1 MLNTRSDSLGISLEV
16 QRAGKVI
23 RHPRRTGVPFSR
35 GLCRICGANWFE
47 NPGRV
52 GSQTCH
58 NPGFAQQQV
67 NMTRVRLTVIG
78 LLLAAAAVLVCFQQ
92 RGRTALRSENDLLR
106 RQFAQL
112 SSENESLSN
121 RLAWMRAAAA
131 LLPVAPPVQT
141 LGAAAPAKESSA
153 TNFIAWL
160 VKGGE
165 VPKLTAAQLK
175 RYLDEN
181 RRSPASLL
189 AAYRTSGDAALLREA
204 MGQYPADPK
213 VAFEALMSKELP
225 SDERRQWLETLKKA
239 APENPMANYLS
250 ALDFF
255 KAGQTD
261 QAVQELS
268 AAAGRR
274 GLSDYTVE
282 RIQADE
288 EAYRAAGYSDVEA
301 KMAATWGVALP
312 QLAPLKNLTQ
322 NIVDLAAAYRREGD
336 PASADAA
343 LQIAIGL
350 GQQMDASTGTC
361 VPLVTRLV
369 GIAVQR
375 MALGAMDPSTGYGD
389 GTVQQQLDQLVQRR
403 TSIHDLV
410 QQVNPLMQQMTAED
424 WQNYNQRTLVF
435 GEENAMGWLVNK
447 YGQK

>member
-1 MLNTRSDSLGISLEV
+1 MSMN
-16 QRAGKVI
+16 K
-23 RHPRRTGVPFSR
+23 
-35 GLCRICGANWFE
+35 
-47 NPGRV
+47 
-52 GSQTCH
+52 
-58 NPGFAQQQV
+58 AQLAV
-67 NMTRVRLTVIG
+67 NG
-78 LLLAAAAVLVCFQQ
+78 LLLAGAAVVLLSFRHSQI
-92 RGRTALRSENDLLR
+92 ALRDQNGTLR
-106 RQFAQL
+106 QNLAQL
-112 SSENESLSN
+112 ASENESLSN
-121 RLAWMRAAAA
+121 RLARMGEARTALRLVPPVSEVATAERENAPSGTNLIA
-131 LLPVAPPVQT
+131 LL
-141 LGAAAPAKESSA
+141 LH
-153 TNFIAWL
+153 
-160 VKGGE
+160 GGE

-181 RRSPASLL
+181 HRSPTSLL
-189 AAYRTSGDAALLREA
+189 AAYRTSGDPALLREA
-204 MGQYPADPK
+204 MGQYPGDPK
-213 VAFEALMSKELP
+213 VAFEALTSKEL
-225 SDERRQWLETLKKA
+225 SLDERRQWLETFKKA
-239 APENPMANYLS
+239 APDNPMAHYLS
-250 ALDFF
+250 ALDYF

-282 RIQADE
+282 RMQTDE
-288 EAYRAAGYSDVEA
+288 EAYRAAGYSEVDA
-301 KMAATWGVALP
+301 NMAATWGVALP
-312 QLAPLKNLTQ
+312 QLAPLKALTQ
-322 NIVDLAAAYRREGD
+322 NIVDLAAAYRSEGD

-375 MALGAMDPSTGYGD
+375 MALGAMDPSGAYGD
-389 GTVQQQLDQLVQRR
+389 GTVQQQLDELVQRR
-403 TSIHDLV
+403 MSIHDLA